1 MIYFMGFRDALER
14 VNATKDDIE
23 KHICDFTFITNND
36 VFIEEA
42 IDTNDLTKNEDLFKD
57 TYYTFK
63 RKELFSQEYDLSM
76 RGGMV
81 HKHRTL
87 NMLMREF
94 TSN

>member
-1 MIYFMGFRDALER
+1 MIYFMGFRDSLKR

-42 IDTNDLTKNEDLFKD
+42 IGINDLIKNEDLFKD

-63 RKELFSQEYDLSM
+63 RRELFSQEYALNM
-76 RGGMV
+76 RGNMV